1 MPWVDIVDIKDRNLC
16 AVSTGAILARF
27 SNTAGAALGGTLSPF
42 SRVDYDEFKL
52 SRRPENP

>member
-1 MPWVDIVDIKDRNLC
+1 VDIKDRNLC